1 MVPKKSQ
8 NIAQNNLQHQIF
20 LEKGKK
26 KEKKERKKTSKKEK
40 RKKERIEDYGRK
52 TINLLLASAFA
63 SASSLFVEKLWK
75 ETVVCLKI
83 VEEITEVERG

>member
-26 KEKKERKKTSKKEK
+26 KRKKKERKQVKKKKEK
-40 RKKERIEDYGRK
+40 KQE
-52 TINLLLASAFA
+52 
-63 SASSLFVEKLWK
+63 
-75 ETVVCLKI
+75 
-83 VEEITEVERG
+83 

>member
-26 KEKKERKKTSKKEK
+26 KKKRKQVKKKKEK
-40 RKKERIEDYGRK
+40 KKEQK
-52 TINLLLASAFA
+52 TM
-63 SASSLFVEKLWK
+63 
-75 ETVVCLKI
+75 
-83 VEEITEVERG
+83 EERL

>member
-26 KEKKERKKTSKKEK
+26 KK
-40 RKKERIEDYGRK
+40 RKKERK
-52 TINLLLASAFA
+52 Q
-63 SASSLFVEKLWK
+63 VKKKKEKKK
-75 ETVVCLKI
+75 E
-83 VEEITEVERG
+83 